1 MRSRGSPCGVV
12 VGGAGHCGLEEA
24 VMSAGVVS
32 MLVGELCRVWL
43 LPVEELGS
51 ELIDVHG

>member
-1 MRSRGSPCGVV
+1 MV

-24 VMSAGVVS
+24 VISAGAVS
-32 MLVGELCRVWL
+32 ILVGELCRVWL

-51 ELIDVHG
+51 ELIGVYV

>member
-1 MRSRGSPCGVV
+1 MV

-24 VMSAGVVS
+24 VISAGVVS

-43 LPVEELGS
+43 WPVEELGS
-51 ELIDVHG
+51 ELIDVYG